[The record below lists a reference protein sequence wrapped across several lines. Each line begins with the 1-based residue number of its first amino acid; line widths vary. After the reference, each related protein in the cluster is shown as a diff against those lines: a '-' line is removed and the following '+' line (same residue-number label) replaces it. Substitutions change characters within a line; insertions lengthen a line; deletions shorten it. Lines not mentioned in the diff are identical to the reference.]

1 MKLYQRLRPL
11 AFRLPPELAHNVGKR
26 ALRIAQATWPTR
38 AALRWQYRYRHPKL
52 TTECFGTTFQNPVGI
67 AAGFDK
73 NAEVTHALAALG
85 FGFVEVGTV
94 TPYPQDGNP
103 KPRLFRLPNEEAMI
117 NRMGLN
123 GHGAERIKD
132 RLEQEGTPQ
141 IPVGI
146 NVGNMNSSSERESVE
161 DYRRVMARLAPFAD
175 YLVVNVSC
183 PNTPEEFDEQSP
195 EHLEAIFKTLSA
207 ENTDGTPLLVK
218 IGPDPPLE
226 SLPELV
232 DILEAHDIDGI
243 VATNTTTDREGLV
256 SANRGEWGGL
266 SGKPLQRRS
275 TAVIRTLANETD
287 LPIIGVGGVDSA
299 ESAYE
304 KILAGA
310 SLVQLYTGFVYNGPA
325 TAREINRGLVKLL
338 ERDGFRS
345 VSEAVGAESD
355 VDFSLDFDSDSEFD
369 SDTTL
374 EQSAK

>member
-1 MKLYQRLRPL
+1 MKLYHRLRPL
-11 AFRLPPELAHNVGKR
+11 VFRLPPELAHNVGKR
-26 ALRIAQATWPTR
+26 ALRISQATWPTR
-38 AALRWQYRYRHPKL
+38 AALRWRYRYRHPKL

-73 NAEVTHALAALG
+73 NAEVTHALATLG

-94 TPYPQDGNP
+94 TPYPQEGNP

-132 RLEQEGTPQ
+132 RLEREGTPQ

-146 NVGNMNSSSERESVE
+146 NIGNMNSSSERESVE

-232 DILEAHDIDGI
+232 AILEAHDIDGI

-256 SANRGEWGGL
+256 SANREEWGGL

-325 TAREINRGLVKLL
+325 TAREINRGLVELL

-345 VSEAVGAESD
+345 VSEAVGAESA
-355 VDFSLDFDSDSEFD
+355 VDLGQDFDSDSASD
-369 SDTTL
+369 ADTTL
-374 EQSAK
+374 EQSAR